1 MKIQKGKFKLEQLKE
16 LEIVKRLK
24 SFSKVKLAMMAVIA
38 ILIIVL
44 VYNIVVA
51 VRTGNQ
57 LITVNSSKTFYNNS
71 KSSIGI
77 TAYDTNRNQLEGT
90 VKAKLVDQNGKVVK
104 GTKTKSELDGN
115 NITNVEM
122 DIPDIEQ
129 GNYYLEVEV
138 SSKKGKDKIES
149 TIQIL
154 DDDDV
159 NVTTTLDKGIY
170 KPGDVVNFRTLLTSK
185 IEDKPVED
193 NINISIYD
201 GNDNRVYNE
210 DMKTSEFGIISGK
223 FTLADEVN
231 SGTYKLTVS
240 RGVKQYTTM
249 FNVNPYTVP
258 KFESNINTDKETY
271 LVNDTAK
278 ITIDST
284 YFFGEPVKNAD
295 IKIYVDGEE
304 KQTAKTDE
312 NGQYVYDYIVSQAKK
327 YEVKVEVTDESNYM
341 VEESKTLVVGTDI
354 FEVELLAENNVL
366 NNNSNNEVYV
376 FTKKADGTPIKAYVT
391 VNAGTV
397 TKQVATDENGIG
409 RFTIQT
415 QKTISSQYRNSK
427 VTEVAE
433 DFKITAQDMEN
444 NEVSKTVSIPVTF
457 DGIKV
462 STNKLKYDIGEDINI
477 GINSDNDS
485 QKEIYVYKN
494 NKLLKSIY
502 LENGETTV
510 NLDNTYGII
519 DIYVREWNQS
529 SRKYAT
535 AKRTIYISPNKNMD
549 IVISTDKEEYKPG
562 ENINI
567 SFDITANGEK
577 QDTALLVSMLDE
589 AVLNLADNDLS
600 IDNIKLALS
609 DLQFS
614 DELDG
619 ATLYSAIAENK
630 SEQIIMGLLLKQESK
645 DIDIN
650 SKTYNG
656 YDDEDNAIRNAVIC
670 AIILLVIY
678 FIMFF
683 KPIKGRIGNILKA
696 IISIIVIGYIVLM
709 ALIQI
714 LHNVLNYDN
723 EIIIMILSGMTAIAL
738 YTTVLSKYKESIF
751 ETSLSLLIGFFI
763 AMLSH
768 GFMDT
773 EIVATIITTVIILI
787 MITLASIIFTSYNK
801 NKLEGNDMFDN
812 FVKIQKNIVKMLI
825 FIILSCIILSV
836 ICDGISTIGCFII
849 LTIYLFILNYINIK
863 ISNYKELSPYKKIMS
878 ASTIE
883 AIIVIAVI
891 FGVFWGVGY
900 LIENSE
906 NSLPSLDLAPSSPG
920 SSSQSSSSSSG
931 GAGSLIDNFET
942 SGAGVDTSASSSS
955 SGFGDVIGNLFDS
968 RKDTTTN
975 SVQDQE
981 FAENTTEEIVQTT
994 EVTNKVRNVFLES
1007 MCFIPELVA
1016 ENGTASL
1023 PLTLSDNI
1031 TTWQIQTVGNTKDG
1045 TIGYSSKNIKVF
1057 KEFFVDFELPTNAYT
1072 SDKIS
1077 IPVTVYNYTEN
1088 EKNVTLK
1095 IRQEDWFELDGISDT
1110 INITLGSNQT
1120 KLEYIP
1126 IRIKNV
1132 GDHVFRVE
1140 AQSDGS
1146 EDIVEKNILVET
1158 NGYKKENL
1166 VSSGTINKET
1176 INEDILFLE
1185 NTLENSNN
1193 KVQVKLY
1200 PSAMAQ
1206 VVNGIEN
1213 IFKMPSGCFEQ
1224 VSSSLYPDIVA
1235 LKYMNDN
1242 NIINEELRNK
1252 ALNYIETGYQKLLT
1266 YEVKGEK
1273 GGYSLYGSSPA
1284 ETVLTSYGL
1293 MQLNDLS
1300 EVYKVDQNVIDN
1312 MKDFLYK
1319 KQKVDGSFT
1328 ITGYHFSSVGSRND
1342 LALNAYI
1349 IWALS
1354 EADPKDGRL
1363 EKSINYLSDKIEET
1377 TDNYTLA
1384 LIANAL
1390 ANVDNKDASKATKKI
1405 LDGLNSD
1412 EDVIS
1417 VTSNVRDYYGSYGN
1431 MQTVQTTALT
1441 SMALSK
1447 LDENQRT
1454 NEKLINYIISVKDTR
1469 GTWGTTQ
1476 ATVMAL
1482 KSLIQYNEKE
1492 DIENQEIIVK
1502 VNDDERKL
1510 EIGENALEI
1519 YTFTFENLSKE
1530 NKLSINIPKGKMTYE
1545 VVQEYYISYEE
1556 AQKQESSIE
1565 ISMDMPTEM
1574 KINETVTSKIILTNV
1589 SQSSID
1595 NGMVV
1600 INIPQG
1606 FSVVT
1611 ESLELLKTK
1620 GIIEKYETNY
1630 REIIIYLRQFEQS
1643 ELKTLEI
1650 QLRPS
1655 YPVEVTGASVR
1666 AYDYYNPTIEG
1677 TLMPRSIKVT
1687 E

>member
-90 VKAKLVDQNGKVVK
+90 VKAKLVDQNGKAVK
-104 GTKTKSELDGN
+104 GTKTKVELDGN

-138 SSKKGKDKIES
+138 SSKNGKDKIERP
-149 TIQIL
+149 IQIL
-154 DDDDV
+154 DDDNV

-231 SGTYKLTVS
+231 SGSYKLTVS

-258 KFESNINTDKETY
+258 KFESNISTDKETY

-535 AKRTIYISPNKNMD
+535 AKRTIYISPNKKMD
-549 IVISTDKEEYKPG
+549 IVISTDKEEYRPG

-609 DLQFS
+609 DLKFS

-630 SEQIIMGLLLKQESK
+630 SEQTIMGLLLKQESK

-650 SKTYNG
+650 SRTYNG

-670 AIILLVIY
+670 AIILLVIL
-678 FIMFF
+678 FIRFF
-683 KPIKGRIGNILKA
+683 KPIKERIGNILKA
-696 IISIIVIGYIVLM
+696 IISIIVIGSIVLI
-709 ALIQI
+709 AFIQI
-714 LHNVLNYDN
+714 SYNMLDYAN
-723 EIIIMILSGMTAIAL
+723 EIMIMILSGMTAIAL
-738 YTTVLSKYKESIF
+738 YTTILNKYKESIF
-751 ETSLSLLIGFFI
+751 ETCLALFIGFFMI
-763 AMLSH
+763 DI
-768 GFMDT
+768 FDT
-773 EIVATIITTVIILI
+773 ITPIIILI
-787 MITLASIIFTSYNK
+787 MIALAGIIFVSLNK
-801 NKLEGNDMFDN
+801 DKLKENSKLKG
-812 FVKIQKNIVKMLI
+812 FVKKQKYITKMLI
-825 FIILSCIILSV
+825 YIIVSYILFV
-836 ICDGISTIGCFII
+836 ICDNMSVYPDDLGFIVLIS
-849 LTIYLFILNYINIK
+849 IYLFVLNYINIK

-883 AIIVIAVI
+883 AVIVIVVI
-891 FGVFWGVGY
+891 FGVIFGVRY
-900 LIENSE
+900 LIENSRSTID
-906 NSLPSLDLAPSSPG
+906 NAPYYSDGLIPSSPG

-931 GAGSLIDNFET
+931 SSGIAESLIDNLEK
-942 SGAGVDTSASSSS
+942 SGVDASASSSS

-975 SVQDQE
+975 SIQDQE
-981 FAENTTEEIVQTT
+981 LAESTTEEIVQTT
-994 EVTNKVRNVFLES
+994 EITNKVRNVFLES

-1057 KEFFVDFELPTNAYT
+1057 KEFFVDFELPKNAYT

-1176 INEDILFLE
+1176 VNEDILFLE

-1252 ALNYIETGYQKLLT
+1252 VLNYIETGYQKLLT

-1319 KQKVDGSFT
+1319 KQNVDGSFT
-1328 ITGYHFSSVGSRND
+1328 ITGLHFSSVGSKND
-1342 LALNAYI
+1342 VALNAYI
-1349 IWALS
+1349 VWALS

-1412 EDVIS
+1412 GDVIS
-1417 VTSNVRDYYGSYGN
+1417 VSSNVRDYYGSYGN
-1431 MQTVQTTALT
+1431 VQTVQTTALT

-1447 LDENQRT
+1447 LGENQRT
-1454 NEKLINYIISVKDTR
+1454 NEKLINYIISVKDTK

-1492 DIENQEIIVK
+1492 DIENQEITVK

-1565 ISMDMPTEM
+1565 ISMDMPSEM
-1574 KINETVTSKIILTNV
+1574 KINETVTSKITLTNV

-1630 REIIIYLRQFEQS
+1630 REILIYLRQFEQS
-1643 ELKTLEI
+1643 EIKTMEI
-1650 QLRPS
+1650 QLRPN